1 MSIIQPSLPFGTAS
15 GASIVS
21 GAGAQAGAD
30 AFDVLTGRIERV
42 TYHDPDTGYCVL
54 RVKPDGVRR
63 PLTLVGHTAAIE
75 PGEWVEAA
83 GNWVQDP
90 RHGLQLRAEL
100 VRVRLPGTAEAI
112 EKYLGSGL
120 IRGLGPVHARRL
132 VRAFGASVFDV
143 IEHEPA
149 RLRAVPGIGPL
160 RAERILEA
168 WHEQKAIREIMVF
181 LHTHGVGTARAVRI
195 FKTYGPDAVRLIRED
210 PYRLARDVRGIGFA
224 GADAVARS
232 LGIDP
237 TSMARARA
245 GIGHVLARAAEDG
258 HCGLPA
264 DELLASAAALL
275 DVPEGIVDAA
285 LGLEVAAGDVAV
297 VEVDGIEC
305 LVPQPLV
312 RAEERI
318 AARLSRL
325 ARGEPAWGRIDA
337 AAAVAA
343 VERDLGLSLAP
354 GQRQAL
360 DLALRGGVLV
370 ITGGPGVGKTTLV
383 DALVR
388 VLRAAGAEPALAA
401 PTGRAAKRLAEA
413 TGQPA
418 ATLHRLLE
426 ADPGA
431 GGFRRNEARLLRTDL
446 LVVDEAS
453 MVDLRLM
460 DALLAALPPSAALV
474 LIGDVDQL
482 PPVGP
487 GQVLADLV
495 GSGTVP
501 VVRLTD
507 VFRQARD
514 GRIVTNARR
523 ILEGLPPEPNPPGPT
538 DFYVVEAASAEDA
551 LRKVVQVVTER
562 VPRRFGFDPV
572 RDVQVLC
579 PMNRGLLGA
588 RMLNQELQRVLNPAS
603 ETRIRRFGITFSPGD
618 KVMQIENDYARDV
631 YNGDLGTVSAVDPE
645 ARGLTVAFDG
655 REVAYAAGEL
665 DGLALAYACT
675 VHKAQ
680 GCEFPVVVVP
690 VTREHAPMLHR
701 DLLYTAVTRGRS
713 LVVLVGERAALDQA
727 VSGVRPPRRR
737 ARLAG
742 LLADAASAGPRE
754 GGSPQEGRSSRVSG
768 RTMWIATP
776 MTGASSQGTGSHSGS
791 VLAGT
796 SRGQCQR

>member
-1 MSIIQPSLPFGTAS
+1 MSIIQPSLPFGAAA
-15 GASIVS
+15 GASVP
-21 GAGAQAGAD
+21 ADERAD
-30 AFDVLTGRIERV
+30 AFDVLTGIVERV
-42 TYHDPDTGYCVL
+42 TFHDPDTGYCVL

-63 PLTLVGHTAAIE
+63 LFALVGHAAAIE

-90 RHGLQLRAEL
+90 RHGLQLRAETI
-100 VRVRLPGTAEAI
+100 RVRLPGSAEGI

-132 VRAFGASVFDV
+132 VRAFGAAVFDV
-143 IEHEPA
+143 IEHEPS
-149 RLRAVPGIGPL
+149 RLRDVPGIGPL

-181 LHTHGVGTARAVRI
+181 LHAHGLGTARAVRI
-195 FKTYGPDAVRLIRED
+195 FRTYGADAVRLIRAD

-232 LGIDP
+232 LGVDP
-237 TSMARARA
+237 SAMVRARA
-245 GIGHVLARAAEDG
+245 GVGHVLSRAAEDG

-264 DELLASAAALL
+264 DELLASATALL
-275 DVPEGIVDAA
+275 GVPAGIVDAA
-285 LGLEVAAGDVAV
+285 LGLEVAAGNVAV
-297 VEVDGIEC
+297 VEVDGVEC

-318 AARLSRL
+318 AARLTRL
-325 ARGEPAWGRIDA
+325 AGVAPRWGRIEA
-337 AAAVAA
+337 APAIAA

-354 GQRQAL
+354 GQRRAIEAVL
-360 DLALRGGVLV
+360 HGGVSV

-401 PTGRAAKRLAEA
+401 PTGRAARRLSEV

-431 GGFRRNEARLLRTDL
+431 GGFRRNEARMLRVDL

-453 MVDLRLM
+453 MIDLRLM
-460 DALLAALPPSAALV
+460 DALLAALPSSAALV

-495 GSGTVP
+495 GSGAVP
-501 VVRLTD
+501 VVRLTE
-507 VFRQARD
+507 VFRQAQES
-514 GRIVTNARR
+514 RIVTNARR
-523 ILEGLPPEPNPPGPT
+523 LLDGMRPEPNPSGSS
-538 DFYVVEAASAEDA
+538 DFYVVEAAGPEDA
-551 LRKVVQVVTER
+551 SRKLVQVVAER

-588 RMLNQELQRVLNPAS
+588 RMLNRELQRVLNPAS
-603 ETRIRRFGITFSPGD
+603 EIRIRRFGMTFSPGD
-618 KVMQIENDYARDV
+618 KVMQVENDYARDV
-631 YNGDLGTVSAVDPE
+631 CNGDLGTVAAVDPE
-645 ARGLTVAFDG
+645 ARGLTVVFDG

-680 GCEFPVVVVP
+680 GCEFPVAVIPVV
-690 VTREHAPMLHR
+690 REHAPMLHR
-701 DLLYTAVTRGRS
+701 NLLYTAVTRGRS
-713 LVVLVGERAALDQA
+713 LVVLVGERDA
-727 VSGVRPPRRR
+727 VDRAVACVRPPRRR
-737 ARLAG
+737 SRLAG
-742 LLADAASAGPRE
+742 LLAAAA
-754 GGSPQEGRSSRVSG
+754 PQESCISRFSG
-768 RTMWIATP
+768 RTM
-776 MTGASSQGTGSHSGS
+776 
-791 VLAGT
+791 
-796 SRGQCQR
+796 

>member
-1 MSIIQPSLPFGTAS
+1 MSIIQPSLPFGAAA
-15 GASIVS
+15 GASAAAD
-21 GAGAQAGAD
+21 GRAD
-30 AFDVLTGRIERV
+30 AFDLLTGIVERV
-42 TYHDPDTGYCVL
+42 TFHDPDTGYCVL

-63 PLTLVGHTAAIE
+63 LLTLVGHTAAIE

-90 RHGLQLRAEL
+90 RHGLQLRAETM
-100 VRVRLPGTAEAI
+100 RVRLPGSAEGI

-132 VRAFGASVFDV
+132 VRAFGAAVFDV
-143 IEHEPA
+143 IEHEPS
-149 RLRAVPGIGPL
+149 RLRDVPGIGPL

-168 WHEQKAIREIMVF
+168 WHEQKAVREIMVF
-181 LHTHGVGTARAVRI
+181 LHAHGIGTARAVRI
-195 FKTYGPDAVRLIRED
+195 FKTYGAGAIRLIRED
-210 PYRLARDVRGIGFA
+210 PYRLARDIRGIGFA

-237 TSMARARA
+237 TAMARARA
-245 GIGHVLARAAEDG
+245 GVGHVLARAAEDG

-275 DVPEGIVDAA
+275 EVPAGIVDAA

-297 VEVDGIEC
+297 AEVDGVEC
-305 LVPQPLV
+305 LIPQPLV

-325 ARGEPAWGRIDA
+325 AGAAPRWGRIEA
-337 AAAVAA
+337 ASAVAA

-354 GQRQAL
+354 GQHRAIE
-360 DLALRGGVLV
+360 LALGGGVLV

-401 PTGRAAKRLAEA
+401 PTGRAAKRLSEA
-413 TGQPA
+413 AGQPA

-431 GGFRRNEARLLRTDL
+431 GGFRRNEARMLRVDL

-453 MVDLRLM
+453 MIDLRLM

-495 GSGTVP
+495 GSGAVP
-501 VVRLTD
+501 VVRLTE
-507 VFRQARD
+507 VFRQARES
-514 GRIVTNARR
+514 RIVTNARR
-523 ILEGLPPEPNPPGPT
+523 LLDGLRPEPNPPGLS
-538 DFYVVEAASAEDA
+538 DFYVVEADGAADAS
-551 LRKVVQVVTER
+551 RKLVQVVAER

-588 RMLNQELQRVLNPAS
+588 RTLNQELQRVLNPTP
-603 ETRIRRFGITFSPGD
+603 EIRIRRFGTIFSPGD
-618 KVMQIENDYARDV
+618 KVMQVENDYAKDV
-631 YNGDLGTVSAVDPE
+631 YNGDLGTVAAVDPE

-680 GCEFPVVVVP
+680 GCEFPVAVIPVV
-690 VTREHAPMLHR
+690 REHAPMLHR
-701 DLLYTAVTRGRS
+701 NLLYTAVTRGRS
-713 LVVLVGERAALDQA
+713 LVVLVGERDA
-727 VSGVRPPRRR
+727 VDRAVAGVRPPRRR
-737 ARLAG
+737 SRLAG
-742 LLADAASAGPRE
+742 LLAAAPA
-754 GGSPQEGRSSRVSG
+754 PQEGCTSRFSG
-768 RTMWIATP
+768 RTM
-776 MTGASSQGTGSHSGS
+776 
-791 VLAGT
+791 
-796 SRGQCQR
+796 